1 MWCSKLQIHARVLGK
16 REFSRES
23 GLPRASDRPR
33 HCIRMDSTMQRSVSI
48 LVLVVSC
55 GCQTLSPPRMR
66 AASYEEMASA
76 VSQGVPAGTPLADA
90 RKTMEAAGFECDLM
104 TNASFSE
111 DPGIIGSNREEFRS
125 VQDARYLSCEKTESA
140 GFLVSHI
147 WTVALVAD
155 DANNVQDVLVLHR
168 MEGL

>member
-1 MWCSKLQIHARVLGK
+1 MS
-16 REFSRES
+16 
-23 GLPRASDRPR
+23 
-33 HCIRMDSTMQRSVSI
+33 
-48 LVLVVSC
+48 
-55 GCQTLSPPRMR
+55 
-66 AASYEEMASA
+66 AANYEEMAAA
-76 VSQGVPAGTPLADA
+76 VTKDIPAGTSLADA

-104 TNASFSE
+104 TNAPFSE

-140 GFLVSHI
+140 GFLVTQI
-147 WTVALVAD
+147 RTVALVAD